1 MNDSEVINLQSS
13 IMIWAVFYV
22 IYALY
27 NFGTELYNTNI
38 YYYNSIN
45 SSVPEIAS
53 GFTLK
58 KVTHSSVPHCKSS
71 VPKIDILI

>member
-1 MNDSEVINLQSS
+1 MNGSEVINLQSS

-22 IYALY
+22 IYALN

-38 YYYNSIN
+38 YYYHNIN
-45 SSVPEIAS
+45 SSMPKIAS

-58 KVTHSSVPHCKSS
+58 K
-71 VPKIDILI
+71 